1 MWSASW
7 LDYLLTDGYI
17 RGFFVGQLVS
27 WLIVLFLIRYLF
39 LASPGP
45 TRLTVRG
52 PQRKKPLATT
62 TATLSSSEKPSTSE
76 AIDAILHR
84 LGIDSRKEVDES
96 VGWLNLLLARL
107 LFAQLQEDEGILAK
121 ITAQL
126 EETVASVA
134 PFIVKNIYNFYFMY
148 F

>member
-1 MWSASW
+1 MSV
-7 LDYLLTDGYI
+7 LEYLLADGYL

-45 TRLTVRG
+45 THLTIRG
-52 PQRKKPLATT
+52 PSRRKTAPPTVPVPSTT
-62 TATLSSSEKPSTSE
+62 PSTSE

-84 LGIDSRKEVDES
+84 LGLDSRKELDES

-107 LFAQLQEDEGILAK
+107 LFAQLQEDEGLLDQVS
-121 ITAQL
+121 TRL
-126 EETVASVA
+126 EETVASMA
-134 PFIVKNIYNFYFMY
+134 PFIVDRYQCSCILISM
-148 F
+148 